1 MPVRLYT
8 DVHVPQA
15 IIDQLRRR
23 AVDVVSTH
31 DDDADELDDDELL
44 ERAKVLGRVLFTQDV
59 RFRAMAEDWQRAGR
73 GFAGLVFGPQ
83 LGATIGQYVNDLEL
97 IAKSTDPRSGRTWSS
112 GCRFDAARPERPAD
126 ASSTVASLRV
136 AVLFHYKV

>member
-23 AVDVVSTH
+23 GVDVMSTH
-31 DDDADELDDDELL
+31 DDDADDLADDELL

-59 RFRAMAEDWQRAGR
+59 RFRVMAEEWQRDGR
-73 GFAGLVFGPQ
+73 RFAGLVFGSQ
-83 LGATIGQYVNDLEL
+83 LGATIGQYVSDLKL
-97 IAKSTDPRSGRTWSS
+97 IARSTDPEEW
-112 GCRFDAARPERPAD
+112 AD
-126 ASSTVASLRV
+126 VVEWLP
-136 AVLFHYKV
+136 L